1 MMRDGFF
8 ERLFRFSEGGVACGG
23 SGTTVGGVALLERGS
38 EDGAKTKWRVRDFD
52 SLGRDLSACY
62 GLPVEVVGKRDGLAA
77 LARALERGEIA
88 LAQIAALLLKF
99 PDPPRLAKTTWS
111 ANDITQLAWELWASG
126 LLKADWDESQHPRT
140 GVPPNPGQFAP
151 KPPELKPPKLPK
163 PSLGWPSREVNL
175 AARKWVTDVTEHV
188 LIAGGRVLL
197 GAIPIAD
204 AIVGFLNSISDTNMY
219 EVRLDAQ
226 LKANFDPPKTLE
238 ELQIPP
244 TENQLGYEQ
253 HHLVEQNP
261 DNLEKNALISEP
273 AFEKF
278 GEAAIQDPS
287 NTVWVPRLK
296 HEEITADYNSRDKDD
311 PLGRLR
317 RDVVNEMD
325 FNAQRAAAM
334 AKLRE
339 YGILQ

>member
-175 AARKWVTDVTEHV
+175 AARKWLKEAAEGITRVGERV
-188 LIAGGRVLL
+188 LIYGVPLSDAVAV
-197 GAIPIAD
+197 AID
-204 AIVGFLNSISDTNMY
+204 LISPNDTNMY
-219 EVRLDAQ
+219 EVRLDEQ

-238 ELQIPP
+238 ELQTPP
-244 TENQLGYEQ
+244 VENQLGYEQ

-261 DNLEKNALISEP
+261 DNIQKDGSTSQPAL
-273 AFEKF
+273 EKF
-278 GEAAIQDPS
+278 GEDAIQDPS
-287 NTVWVPRLK
+287 NIVWVPRLK
-296 HEEITADYNSRDKDD
+296 HEKITADYNSKDTND

-325 FNAQRAAAM
+325 FNPQRAAAM
-334 AKLRE
+334 AKL
-339 YGILQ
+339 